1 MGYYALLTFASTSPH
16 THEIHIGQNQ
26 NNRVLQL
33 AFPHSRPSQA
43 LAAHRPGHKH
53 LWTHS
58 DLSRSN
64 ANGKVI
70 KQSRTTNSRLIA
82 GHRRK
87 SSSLLTQFVRTGARK
102 HQPVSDAAQQNA
114 ARGKWGAQRTF
125 SQQRRRVPHP
135 FALVCYRVGCY
146 TQAVWEAKASSPHSR
161 RSIYTSKLCLN

>member
-102 HQPVSDAAQQNA
+102 HPASIRRCTAERSSRKMGSTANVHTAAPKSA
-114 ARGKWGAQRTF
+114 ASVRSRMLPGRMLHTGG
-125 SQQRRRVPHP
+125 
-135 FALVCYRVGCY
+135 VGS
-146 TQAVWEAKASSPHSR
+146 EGE
-161 RSIYTSKLCLN
+161 